1 MVLYGHKVTSAGDR
15 FMKLAAE
22 STEVLS
28 NKLVT
33 GGGVWAVDM
42 IPVMCVVF
50 LPSGVVSD
58 YRNFTVRHLPSWFPG
73 AGFKKS
79 AVEWK
84 KLIEDFVNEPY
95 EDCKQKIVSR
105 LPSSPLPM
113 LISPRMIQKN
123 GTATPS
129 FTSLAFDKNENMT
142 EQEDFDLRWTTNSMY
157 TGSIDTVRSCSS
169 TPYPCVRCSTE
180 GKTLF

>member
-1 MVLYGHKVTSAGDR
+1 MVLYGHKPASDDDR

-42 IPVMCVVF
+42 VPLCVLSLSFWERVR
-50 LPSGVVSD
+50 VVSHH
-58 YRNFTVRHLPSWFPG
+58 RNFTVRYLPSWFPG
-73 AGFKKS
+73 AGFKQS

-84 KLIEDFVNEPY
+84 KLIEAFVNEPY

-105 LPSSPLPM
+105 PPFHPRSHANISSDD
-113 LISPRMIQKN
+113 IAKRDSDSI
-123 GTATPS
+123 
-129 FTSLAFDKNENMT
+129 FHLA
-142 EQEDFDLRWTTNSMY
+142 R
-157 TGSIDTVRSCSS
+157 VR
-169 TPYPCVRCSTE
+169 
-180 GKTLF
+180 